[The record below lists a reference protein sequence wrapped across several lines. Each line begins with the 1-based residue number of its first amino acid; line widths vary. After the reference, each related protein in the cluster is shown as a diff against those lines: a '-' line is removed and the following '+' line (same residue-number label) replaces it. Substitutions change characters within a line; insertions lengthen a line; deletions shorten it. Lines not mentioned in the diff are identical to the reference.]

1 MLDGLK
7 KAVSGVGSAVGGVIQ
22 GAKAKVASTV
32 VNAALKTDWGV
43 DKLKAELAKMPIPP
57 QAKMMF
63 TKIIENKPELLMK
76 IFQEIQDLVATGKNQ
91 MQAGQSV
98 MMKYQNELR
107 DAMQGK

>member
-7 KAVSGVGSAVGGVIQ
+7 KAASGVVNAVKG
-22 GAKAKVASTV
+22 KVASTV

-76 IFQEIQDLVATGKNQ
+76 IFQEIQDAVAAGKNQ

-107 DAMQGK
+107 DAMTAK

>member
-7 KAVSGVGSAVGGVIQ
+7 KAVAGAVSSV
-22 GAKAKVASTV
+22 KTKVATTA

-57 QAKMMF
+57 QAKAMF

-76 IFQEIQDLVATGKNQ
+76 IFQEIQDEVAKGKNQ

-98 MMKYQNELR
+98 MMKYQKELR
-107 DAMQGK
+107 DAMM

>member
-7 KAVSGVGSAVGGVIQ
+7 KAVSGAVS

-32 VNAALKTDWGV
+32 VNQAMKTDWGV
-43 DKLKAELAKMPIPP
+43 NKLKEELAKMPIPP

-63 TKIIENKPELLMK
+63 TKIIDNKPELLMK
-76 IFQEIQDLVATGKNQ
+76 IFQEIQDEVSKGKNQ

-98 MMKYQNELR
+98 MMKYKNELR
-107 DAMQGK
+107 DAMTGK

>member
-7 KAVSGVGSAVGGVIQ
+7 KAVSGVGIAVSGAVSGV
-22 GAKAKVASTV
+22 KAKVASTV
-32 VNAALKTDWGV
+32 VNQAMKTDWGV
-43 DKLKAELAKMPIPP
+43 NKLKEELAKMPIPP

-76 IFQEIQDLVATGKNQ
+76 IFQEIQDAVAAGKNQ

-98 MMKYQNELR
+98 MMKYQNELKE
-107 DAMQGK
+107 AIK

>member
-7 KAVSGVGSAVGGVIQ
+7 KKI
-22 GAKAKVASTV
+22 ASTV
-32 VNAALKTDWGV
+32 MGAALKTDWGV
-43 DKLKAELAKMPIPP
+43 DKLKEELAKMPIPP

-76 IFQEIQDLVATGKNQ
+76 IFQEIQDEVNKGKNQ

-107 DAMQGK
+107 NAMTGK